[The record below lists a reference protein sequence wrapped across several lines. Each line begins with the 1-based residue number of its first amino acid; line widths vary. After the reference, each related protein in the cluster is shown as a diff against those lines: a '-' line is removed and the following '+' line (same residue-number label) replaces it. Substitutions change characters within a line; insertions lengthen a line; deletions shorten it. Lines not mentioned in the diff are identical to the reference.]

1 MSAANHDLLPGPG
14 GTGHIGHTDHGCK
27 FTDQP
32 NGWRCDGWSKSQKM
46 CLPTIK
52 PRNMPNGHN
61 VYGSTLK
68 KSNSSQPAL
77 RNVGDYWE
85 SRWNIMRALRLFPR
99 PKGSGS
105 AVHPVGCVTTTFPA
119 NHHGCFPECTDPS
132 KPGAPKMQSQK
143 TLSLIWPPDF
153 IWLVLSRFFNYFPF
167 SHIFSSKTAAF
178 SWFFTT
184 SRHQPL
190 RDPLFF
196 TPRVAQKSAT
206 SSTVPRQRSTTARH
220 GAALR
225 PAPRQRHGAPRAE
238 DAQQPPAGDR

>member
-1 MSAANHDLLPGPG
+1 
-14 GTGHIGHTDHGCK
+14 
-27 FTDQP
+27 
-32 NGWRCDGWSKSQKM
+32 
-46 CLPTIK
+46 
-52 PRNMPNGHN
+52 
-61 VYGSTLK
+61 
-68 KSNSSQPAL
+68 
-77 RNVGDYWE
+77 
-85 SRWNIMRALRLFPR
+85 MRALRLFPR

-105 AVHPVGCVTTTFPA
+105 AVDPVGCVTTTFPA